1 MNKPIHIIISTHT
14 TRHLRT
20 VLASVANQTVFPDSV
35 SVTCDVDNPEIQTI
49 IQDVANEY
57 NKSFFY
63 TARASHGIMRVAQV
77 RNNAVRTLEK
87 FDINDGL
94 LLFFDG
100 DMFLLPNVVELYQD
114 LSDKPSLFH
123 GNRIMLTEDETKYL
137 GRLKE
142 ANRYFP
148 ISHNDKR
155 FTKLEKLAKKLHKQ
169 NLLRKFK
176 LTKAGKPTVLGAHF
190 GFSLELYKAING
202 SDEEYEGYGCED
214 DDLARRAFKKG
225 AISCIV
231 TSEIL
236 VYHLYHESKA
246 EVKWRDN
253 PGVQR
258 FLGEPWKAY
267 CKHGLN
273 NPVPQNQLTQREI
286 TPRTESITND

>member
-20 VLASVANQTVFPDSV
+20 VLASVANQTVFPASV
-35 SVTCDVDNPEIQTI
+35 SVTCDVYNPEIQRI

-57 NKSFFY
+57 DKSFFY
-63 TARASHGIMRVAQV
+63 TARESHGIMRVAQA

-87 FDINDGL
+87 FGINDGL

-100 DMFLLPNVVELYQD
+100 DMFLLPNVVEQYQD

-123 GNRIMLTEDETKYL
+123 GNRIMLTEDETNYL
-137 GRLKE
+137 KKLKE
-142 ANRYFP
+142 ANRCFP

-155 FTKLEKLAKKLHKQ
+155 FAKLEKLAKKLHKQ
-169 NLLRKFK
+169 NMLRKFK
-176 LTKAGKPTVLGAHF
+176 LTKAGKPTILGAHF
-190 GFSLELYKAING
+190 GFSLEFYKAING

-225 AISCIV
+225 ASSCIV

-236 VYHLYHESKA
+236 VYHLYHTSQAK
-246 EVKWRDN
+246 VTWRDN

-258 FLGEPWKAY
+258 FLGVPWKPY
-267 CKHGLN
+267 CKHGLD
-273 NPVPQNQLTQREI
+273 NPVTQNPLTQIKI
-286 TPRTESITND
+286 TPITND